1 MTPISVR
8 NAAGAEGEAALNEL
22 ASKVLTLIMA
32 GGKGSRLEP
41 LTTERA
47 KPAVP
52 FGGIYRII
60 DFALSNCINSDLR
73 RMLILTQY
81 KSGSLDRHINQGWRF
96 LNRHLNEFID
106 ILPPQQRLSE
116 DWYMG
121 TADAVYQNI
130 YSIEQHDA
138 DHILIL
144 SGDHIYTMDYR
155 EMIRN
160 HLATGADA
168 TIGCLPVSLAEARE
182 FGVMAIDSDR
192 RVTRFDEK
200 PKSPEAMPGDPDRAL
215 ASTGIYIFKTDFL
228 LEQLCQDATNSQSS
242 RDFGKNIIPS
252 IINTHK
258 VQAFPFEDTKTGKA
272 IYWRDVGTLDAYYE
286 ANMDLIAT
294 TPALDLYDSS
304 WPIRTYFPPLPP
316 PKFVFQTPASGSQ
329 PERKGHAL
337 DSMVSGGCVVSGGT
351 VNRCILSRGT
361 RVNSWA
367 TVEDSIILPD
377 VRIGRYS
384 KVRRAIIDRGVVIPE
399 RTEIGVDREA
409 DEARGFTVTESGIT
423 VVPQMAL
430 FEQLPV

>member
-1 MTPISVR
+1 MYD
-8 NAAGAEGEAALNEL
+8 L
-22 ASKVLTLIMA
+22 ANKVLTLIMA

-96 LNRHLNEFID
+96 LNRHLNELID

-130 YSIEQHDA
+130 YSIEQHSA

-160 HLATGADA
+160 HLETNADA
-168 TIGCLPVSLAEARE
+168 TIGCLPVSLDEARD
-182 FGVMAIDSDR
+182 FGVMSIDAAR
-192 RVTRFDEK
+192 RVTKFNEK
-200 PKSPEAMPGDPDRAL
+200 PASPEAMPGDSERAL

-228 LEQLCQDATNSQSS
+228 LEQLCQDATNPDSS

-252 IINTHK
+252 IIDTHK
-258 VQAFPFEDTKTGKA
+258 VQAFPFENPETGDA
-272 IYWRDVGTLDAYYE
+272 IYWRDVGTLEAYYE

-294 TPALDLYDSS
+294 TPALDLYDQT

-316 PKFVFQTPASGSQ
+316 PKFVFQTPGSESQ

-337 DSMVSGGCVVSGGT
+337 DSMVSSGCVISGGK
-351 VNRCILSRGT
+351 VNRCILSRGV

-367 TVEDSIILPD
+367 TVDDSILLPN
-377 VRIGRYS
+377 VKIGRNAR
-384 KVRRAIIDRGVVIPE
+384 VRRAIIDGGVDVPE
-399 RTEIGVDREA
+399 GTEIGIDQVA
-409 DEARGFTVTESGIT
+409 DKARGFTVTETGIT
-423 VVPQMAL
+423 VVPQMAS
-430 FEQLPV
+430 FEHMP

>member
-1 MTPISVR
+1 M
-8 NAAGAEGEAALNEL
+8 EGQQLDQL
-22 ASKVLTLIMA
+22 ANKVLTLIMA

-130 YSIEQHDA
+130 YSIEQHSA

-155 EMIRN
+155 EMLRN
-160 HLATGADA
+160 HVETNADA
-168 TIGCLPVSLAEARE
+168 TIGCLPVSLGEARE
-182 FGVMAIDSDR
+182 FGVMSIDGDR
-192 RVTRFDEK
+192 RVTKFNEK
-200 PKSPEAMPGDPDRAL
+200 PESPEAMPGDPDRAL

-228 LEQLCQDATNSQSS
+228 LEQLCQDATNPESS
-242 RDFGKNIIPS
+242 RDFGKNIIPA

-258 VQAFPFEDTKTGKA
+258 VQAFPFEDPKTGNA
-272 IYWRDVGTLDAYYE
+272 IYWRDVGTLEAYYE

-294 TPALDLYDSS
+294 TPALDLYDHS

-316 PKFVFQTPASGSQ
+316 PKFVFQTQAGDSQ

-337 DSMVSGGCVVSGGT
+337 DSLVSSGCIVSGGQ
-351 VNRCILSRGT
+351 VNRCILSRGV

-367 TVEDSIILPD
+367 TVNDSILLPD
-377 VRIGRYS
+377 VKIGRNA
-384 KVRRAIIDRGVVIPE
+384 KVQRAIIDRGVVIPE
-399 RTEIGVDREA
+399 GAEVGFDRAA

-423 VVPQMAL
+423 VVPQMAS
-430 FEQLPV
+430 FEHLA

>member
-1 MTPISVR
+1 
-8 NAAGAEGEAALNEL
+8 LNQL
-22 ASKVLTLIMA
+22 ANKVLTLIMA

-52 FGGIYRII
+52 IGGIYRII

-130 YSIEQHDA
+130 YSIEQHSA

-160 HLATGADA
+160 HLESNADA
-168 TIGCLPVSLAEARE
+168 TIGCLPVSLDEARD
-182 FGVMAIDSDR
+182 FGVMSIDADR
-192 RVTRFDEK
+192 RVTKFNEK
-200 PKSPEAMPGDPDRAL
+200 PESPEAMPGDPDRAL
-215 ASTGIYIFKTDFL
+215 ASTGIYLFKTDFL
-228 LEQLCQDATNSQSS
+228 LEQLCQDATNSDSS

-252 IINTHK
+252 IIDTHK
-258 VQAFPFEDTKTGKA
+258 VQAFPFEDPRTGAA

-286 ANMDLIAT
+286 ANMDLIDT
-294 TPALDLYDSS
+294 TPSLDLYDQS

-316 PKFVFQTPASGSQ
+316 PKFVFQTPPSDSQ
-329 PERKGHAL
+329 PARMGHGL
-337 DSMVSGGCVVSGGT
+337 DSSGCVVSGGS
-351 VNRCILSRGT
+351 VNHSILSRGV

-367 TVEDSIILPD
+367 TVDESILMPD
-377 VRIGRYS
+377 VNIGRNAE
-384 KVRRAIIDRGVVIPE
+384 VRRAIIDRGVVIPE
-399 RTEIGVDREA
+399 GTQIGVDQAA
-409 DEARGFTVTESGIT
+409 DKARGFTVTESGIV
-423 VVPQMAL
+423 VVPQMAS
-430 FEQLPV
+430 FEHLP

>member
-1 MTPISVR
+1 M
-8 NAAGAEGEAALNEL
+8 NQL
-22 ASKVLTLIMA
+22 ANKVLTLIMA

-130 YSIEQHDA
+130 YSIEQHSA

-155 EMIRN
+155 EMIRS
-160 HLATGADA
+160 HLETDADA
-168 TIGCLPVSLAEARE
+168 TIGCLPVSLDEARD
-182 FGVMAIDSDR
+182 FGVMSIDADR
-192 RVTRFDEK
+192 RVTCFHEK
-200 PKSPEAMPGDPDRAL
+200 PESPEAMPNDPNRAL

-228 LEQLCQDATNSQSS
+228 LEQLCQDATNPESS

-252 IINTHK
+252 IIDTHK
-258 VQAFPFEDTKTGKA
+258 VQAFPFEDSRTGEA
-272 IYWRDVGTLDAYYE
+272 IYWRDVGTLDAYFE

-294 TPALDLYDSS
+294 TPALDLYEQS

-316 PKFVFQTPASGSQ
+316 PKFVFQTPTSDSQ

-337 DSMVSGGCVVSGGT
+337 DSMVSSGCVVSGGK
-351 VNRCILSRGT
+351 VNHCILSRGV

-367 TVEDSIILPD
+367 TVDDSILLPD
-377 VRIGRYS
+377 VNIGRS
-384 KVRRAIIDRGVVIPE
+384 ATVRRAIIDRGVVIPE
-399 RTEIGVDREA
+399 GAEVGVDRAA

-423 VVPQMAL
+423 VVPQMAS
-430 FEQLPV
+430 FEHLPA

>member
-1 MTPISVR
+1 M
-8 NAAGAEGEAALNEL
+8 NEL

-130 YSIEQHDA
+130 YSIEQHSA
-138 DHILIL
+138 EHIMIL

-155 EMIRN
+155 VMIRN
-160 HLATGADA
+160 HLETGADA
-168 TIGCLPVSLAEARE
+168 TIGCLPVSLDEARE
-182 FGVMAIDSDR
+182 FGVMSIDETR
-192 RVTRFDEK
+192 RVTRFNEK
-200 PKSPEAMPGDPDRAL
+200 PQSPEAMPGDPSRAL
-215 ASTGIYIFKTDFL
+215 ASTGIYIFRTDFL
-228 LEQLCQDATNSQSS
+228 LEQLCQDATNPESS

-258 VQAFPFEDTKTGKA
+258 VQAFPFEDPKTGRA
-272 IYWRDVGTLDAYYE
+272 VYWRDVGTLEAYYE

-294 TPALDLYDSS
+294 TPSLDLYDQN

-316 PKFVFQTPASGSQ
+316 PKFVFQTPATDTQ
-329 PERKGHAL
+329 PERIGRAL
-337 DSMVSGGCVVSGGT
+337 DSLVSNGCVISGGQ
-351 VNRCILSRGT
+351 VNRCILSRGV

-367 TVEDSIILPD
+367 TVDDSILLPD
-377 VRIGRYS
+377 VNIGRNS
-384 KVRRAIIDRGVVIPE
+384 TIRRAIIDRGVSIPMG
-399 RTEIGVDREA
+399 TQIGVDRGA
-409 DEARGFTVTESGIT
+409 DEARGFTVTDSGIT
-423 VVPQMAL
+423 VVPQMAS
-430 FEQLPV
+430 FEPFSS

>member
-1 MTPISVR
+1 
-8 NAAGAEGEAALNEL
+8 LDQL
-22 ASKVLTLIMA
+22 ANKVLTLIMA

-130 YSIEQHDA
+130 YSIEQHSA
-138 DHILIL
+138 EHILIL

-155 EMIRN
+155 EMLRN
-160 HLATGADA
+160 HVETNADA
-168 TIGCLPVSLAEARE
+168 TIGCLPVSLDEARD
-182 FGVMAIDSDR
+182 FGVMSIDGER
-192 RVTRFDEK
+192 RVTKFNEK
-200 PKSPEAMPGDPDRAL
+200 PDSPEAMPSDPDRAL

-228 LEQLCQDATNSQSS
+228 LEQLCQDATNPDSS
-242 RDFGKNIIPS
+242 RDFGKNIIPG

-258 VQAFPFEDTKTGKA
+258 VQAFPFEDPNTGNA
-272 IYWRDVGTLDAYYE
+272 IYWRDVGTLEAYYE

-294 TPALDLYDSS
+294 TPALDLYDHS

-316 PKFVFQTPASGSQ
+316 PKFVFQTQASDSQ
-329 PERKGHAL
+329 SERKGHAL
-337 DSMVSGGCVVSGGT
+337 DSMVSSGCVVSGGQ
-351 VNRCILSRGT
+351 VNRCILSRGV

-367 TVEDSIILPD
+367 TVNESILLPD
-377 VRIGRYS
+377 VKIGRNA
-384 KVRRAIIDRGVVIPE
+384 KVHRAIVDRGVVIPE
-399 RTEIGVDREA
+399 GAEVGFDQAA
-409 DEARGFTVTESGIT
+409 DEARGFTVTETGIT
-423 VVPQMAL
+423 VVPQMAS
-430 FEQLPV
+430 FEHLT

>member
-1 MTPISVR
+1 MDQ
-8 NAAGAEGEAALNEL
+8 L
-22 ASKVLTLIMA
+22 ANKVLTLIMA

-60 DFALSNCINSDLR
+60 DFSLSNCINSDLR

-130 YSIEQHDA
+130 YSIEQHSA
-138 DHILIL
+138 EHILIL

-155 EMIRN
+155 EMLLN
-160 HLATGADA
+160 HVETNADA
-168 TIGCLPVSLAEARE
+168 TIGCLPASLDEARE
-182 FGVMAIDSDR
+182 FGVMSIDGDR
-192 RVTRFDEK
+192 RVTKFNEK
-200 PKSPEAMPGDPDRAL
+200 PESPEAMPSDPDRAL

-228 LEQLCQDATNSQSS
+228 LEQLCQDATDPDSS

-258 VQAFPFEDTKTGKA
+258 VQAFPFEDPRTGNA
-272 IYWRDVGTLDAYYE
+272 IYWRDVGTLEAYYE

-294 TPALDLYDSS
+294 TPSLDLYDHG

-316 PKFVFQTPASGSQ
+316 PKFVFQTPVSDSQ
-329 PERKGHAL
+329 TERKGHAL
-337 DSMVSGGCVVSGGT
+337 DSLVSSGCVVSGGQ
-351 VNRCILSRGT
+351 VNRCILSRGV

-367 TVEDSIILPD
+367 IVNESILLPD
-377 VRIGRYS
+377 VKIGRNA
-384 KVRRAIIDRGVVIPE
+384 KVQRAIIDRGVVIPAGAE
-399 RTEIGVDREA
+399 VGFDQTT
-409 DEARGFTVTESGIT
+409 DEARGFSVTESGIT
-423 VVPQMAL
+423 VVPQMAS
-430 FEQLPV
+430 FEHLY

>member
-1 MTPISVR
+1 MDQ
-8 NAAGAEGEAALNEL
+8 L
-22 ASKVLTLIMA
+22 ANKVLTLIMA

-130 YSIEQHDA
+130 YSIEQHSA
-138 DHILIL
+138 EHILIL

-155 EMIRN
+155 EMLLN
-160 HLATGADA
+160 HVETNADA
-168 TIGCLPVSLAEARE
+168 TIGCLPASLDEARE
-182 FGVMAIDSDR
+182 FGVMSIDGDR
-192 RVTRFDEK
+192 RVINFNEK
-200 PKSPEAMPGDPDRAL
+200 PEYPEAMPNDPDRAL

-228 LEQLCQDATNSQSS
+228 LEQLCQDATDPDSS
-242 RDFGKNIIPS
+242 RDFGKDIIPS

-258 VQAFPFEDTKTGKA
+258 VQAFPFEDSRTGNA
-272 IYWRDVGTLDAYYE
+272 IYWRDVGTLEAYYE

-294 TPALDLYDSS
+294 TPSLDLYDHS

-316 PKFVFQTPASGSQ
+316 PKFVFQTPVSDSQ
-329 PERKGHAL
+329 TERKGHAL
-337 DSMVSGGCVVSGGT
+337 DSLVSSGCVVSGGQ
-351 VNRCILSRGT
+351 VNRCILSRGV

-367 TVEDSIILPD
+367 IVNESILLPD
-377 VRIGRYS
+377 VKIGRNA
-384 KVRRAIIDRGVVIPE
+384 KVQRAIIDRGVVIPAGAE
-399 RTEIGVDREA
+399 VGFDQTT
-409 DEARGFTVTESGIT
+409 DEARGFSVTESGIT
-423 VVPQMAL
+423 VVPQMAS
-430 FEQLPV
+430 FEHLY

>member
-1 MTPISVR
+1 M
-8 NAAGAEGEAALNEL
+8 NEL

-96 LNRHLNEFID
+96 LNRHLNELID

-130 YSIEQHDA
+130 YSIEQHSSE
-138 DHILIL
+138 HILIL

-155 EMIRN
+155 VMIRN
-160 HLATGADA
+160 HLETGADA
-168 TIGCLPVSLAEARE
+168 TIGCLPVSLAEARD
-182 FGVMAIDSDR
+182 FGVMSVNEEGQ
-192 RVTRFDEK
+192 VTRFNEK
-200 PKSPEAMPGDPDRAL
+200 PDSPESIPGDPHRAL

-228 LEQLCQDATNSQSS
+228 LEQLCQDATNPDSA
-242 RDFGKNIIPS
+242 RDFGKNIIPT
-252 IINTHK
+252 IIKTHK
-258 VQAFPFEDTKTGKA
+258 IQAFPFEDPRTGEA
-272 IYWRDVGTLDAYYE
+272 IYWRDVGTIEAYYE

-294 TPALDLYDSS
+294 TPALDLYDPD

-316 PKFVFQTPASGSQ
+316 PKFVFQTPASDSQ
-329 PERKGHAL
+329 PERIGHAL
-337 DSMVSGGCVVSGGT
+337 DSLVSSGCVVSGGK
-351 VNRCILSRGT
+351 VNHSILSRGV

-367 TVEDSIILPD
+367 TVDDSILLPD
-377 VRIGRYS
+377 VRIGRHS
-384 KVRRAIIDRGVVIPE
+384 KVRRAIIDRGVEIPE
-399 RTEIGVDREA
+399 GTEIGFDRAA
-409 DEARGFTVTESGIT
+409 DEARGFSVTDSGIV
-423 VVPQMAL
+423 VVPQMAS
-430 FEQLPV
+430 FDHLPGQGGS

>member
-1 MTPISVR
+1 VT
-8 NAAGAEGEAALNEL
+8 EL
-22 ASKVLTLIMA
+22 TNKVLTLIMA

-60 DFALSNCINSDLR
+60 DFALSNCINSNLR

-81 KSGSLDRHINQGWRF
+81 KSGSLDRHINQSWRF
-96 LNRHLNEFID
+96 LNRHLNEFVD

-130 YSIEQHDA
+130 YSIEQHSA
-138 DHILIL
+138 EHILIL

-160 HLATGADA
+160 HLETNADA
-168 TIGCLPVSLAEARE
+168 TIGCLPVNLDEARE
-182 FGVMAIDSDR
+182 FGVMSINKHR
-192 RVTRFDEK
+192 RVTRFNEK
-200 PKSPEAMPGDPDRAL
+200 PESPEAMPGDPARAL

-228 LEQLCQDATNSQSS
+228 LEQLCQDATNSDSS

-252 IINTHK
+252 IINTHR
-258 VQAFPFEDTKTGKA
+258 VQAFPFEDSRTGKA
-272 IYWRDVGTLDAYYE
+272 IYWRDVGTLDAYFE

-294 TPALDLYDSS
+294 TPSLDLYDQS

-316 PKFVFQTPASGSQ
+316 PKFVFQTPASESEPQ
-329 PERKGHAL
+329 RMGHAL
-337 DSMVSGGCVVSGGT
+337 DSMVSSGCVVSGGR
-351 VNRCILSRGT
+351 VNRCVLSRGV

-367 TVEDSIILPD
+367 TVEESIILPD
-377 VRIGRYS
+377 VKIGRYA

-399 RTEIGVDREA
+399 GAEIGIDRNA
-409 DEARGFTVTESGIT
+409 DEARGFTVTESGIV
-423 VVPQMAL
+423 VVPQMAS
-430 FEQLPV
+430 FDHLPA

>member
-1 MTPISVR
+1 MDQLT
-8 NAAGAEGEAALNEL
+8 N
-22 ASKVLTLIMA
+22 KVLTLIMA

-60 DFALSNCINSDLR
+60 DFSLSNCINSDLR

-130 YSIEQHDA
+130 YSIEQHSA
-138 DHILIL
+138 EHILIL

-155 EMIRN
+155 EMLLN
-160 HLATGADA
+160 HVETNADA
-168 TIGCLPVSLAEARE
+168 TIGCLPASLDEARE
-182 FGVMAIDSDR
+182 FGVMSIDGDR
-192 RVTRFDEK
+192 RVTKFNEK
-200 PKSPEAMPGDPDRAL
+200 PECPEAMPNDPDRAL

-228 LEQLCQDATNSQSS
+228 LEQLCQDATDPDSS

-252 IINTHK
+252 IINSHK
-258 VQAFPFEDTKTGKA
+258 VQAFPFEDPRTGNA
-272 IYWRDVGTLDAYYE
+272 IYWRDVGTLEAYYE

-294 TPALDLYDSS
+294 TPSLDLYDHG

-316 PKFVFQTPASGSQ
+316 PKFVFQTPVSDSQ
-329 PERKGHAL
+329 TERKGHAL
-337 DSMVSGGCVVSGGT
+337 DSLVSSGCVVSGGQ
-351 VNRCILSRGT
+351 VNRCILSRGV

-367 TVEDSIILPD
+367 IVNESILLPD
-377 VRIGRYS
+377 VKIGRNA
-384 KVRRAIIDRGVVIPE
+384 KVQRAIIDRGVVIPAGAE
-399 RTEIGVDREA
+399 VGFDQTT
-409 DEARGFTVTESGIT
+409 DEARGFSVTESGIT
-423 VVPQMAL
+423 VVPQMAS
-430 FEQLPV
+430 FEHLY

>member
-1 MTPISVR
+1 M
-8 NAAGAEGEAALNEL
+8 NEL

-130 YSIEQHDA
+130 YSIEQHSA
-138 DHILIL
+138 EHIMIL

-155 EMIRN
+155 VMIRN
-160 HLATGADA
+160 HLETGADA
-168 TIGCLPVSLAEARE
+168 TIGCLPVSLDEARE
-182 FGVMAIDSDR
+182 FGVMSIDETR
-192 RVTRFDEK
+192 RVTRFNEK
-200 PKSPEAMPGDPDRAL
+200 PQSPEAMPGDPSRAL
-215 ASTGIYIFKTDFL
+215 ASTGIYIFRTDFL
-228 LEQLCQDATNSQSS
+228 LEQLCQDATNPESS
-242 RDFGKNIIPS
+242 WDFGKNIIPS

-258 VQAFPFEDTKTGKA
+258 VQAFPFEDPKTGRA
-272 IYWRDVGTLDAYYE
+272 VYWRDVGTLEAYYE

-294 TPALDLYDSS
+294 TPSLDLYDQN

-316 PKFVFQTPASGSQ
+316 PKFVFQTPATDTQ
-329 PERKGHAL
+329 PERIGRAL
-337 DSMVSGGCVVSGGT
+337 DSLVSNGCVISGGQ
-351 VNRCILSRGT
+351 VNRCILSRGV

-367 TVEDSIILPD
+367 TVDDSILLPD
-377 VRIGRYS
+377 VNIGRNS
-384 KVRRAIIDRGVVIPE
+384 TIRRAIIDRGVSIPMG
-399 RTEIGVDREA
+399 TQIGVDRGA
-409 DEARGFTVTESGIT
+409 DEARGFTVTDSGIT
-423 VVPQMAL
+423 VVPQMAS
-430 FEQLPV
+430 FEPFSS

>member
-1 MTPISVR
+1 M
-8 NAAGAEGEAALNEL
+8 NQL
-22 ASKVLTLIMA
+22 ANKVLTLIMA

-130 YSIEQHDA
+130 YSIEQHSV

-155 EMIRN
+155 EMIKS
-160 HLATGADA
+160 HLETNADA
-168 TIGCLPVSLAEARE
+168 TIGCLPVSLDEARE
-182 FGVMAIDSDR
+182 FGVMSIDAER
-192 RVTRFDEK
+192 RVTRFNEK
-200 PKSPEAMPGDPDRAL
+200 PESPEAMPGDPSRAL
-215 ASTGIYIFKTDFL
+215 ASTGIYLFKTDFL
-228 LEQLCQDATNSQSS
+228 LEQLCQDATNPESS

-252 IINTHK
+252 IIETHK
-258 VQAFPFEDTKTGKA
+258 VQAFPFENSRTGEA

-294 TPALDLYDSS
+294 TPALDLYEQS
-304 WPIRTYFPPLPP
+304 WLIRTYFPPLPP
-316 PKFVFQTPASGSQ
+316 PKFVFQTPASDSQ

-337 DSMVSGGCVVSGGT
+337 DSMVSSGCVVSGGT
-351 VNRCILSRGT
+351 VNHCILSRGV

-367 TVEDSIILPD
+367 TVDDSILLPD
-377 VRIGRYS
+377 VKIGRHA
-384 KVRRAIIDRGVVIPE
+384 KVQRAIIDRGVVIPE
-399 RTEIGVDREA
+399 GAEVGIDRVA

-423 VVPQMAL
+423 VVPQMAS
-430 FEQLPV
+430 FEHLPA

>member
-1 MTPISVR
+1 M
-8 NAAGAEGEAALNEL
+8 NEL
-22 ASKVLTLIMA
+22 ASKVVTLIMA

-130 YSIEQHDA
+130 YSIEQHSA
-138 DHILIL
+138 EHLLIL

-160 HLATGADA
+160 HLETNADA
-168 TIGCLPVSLAEARE
+168 TIGCLPVSLHEARD
-182 FGVMAIDSDR
+182 FGVMSIDENR
-192 RVTRFDEK
+192 RVTRFTEK
-200 PKSPEAMPGDPDRAL
+200 PQSPEAMPGDPERAL
-215 ASTGIYIFKTDFL
+215 ASTGIYIFRTDFL
-228 LEQLCQDATNSQSS
+228 LEQLCQDATNPDSS

-252 IINTHK
+252 IINTHQ
-258 VQAFPFEDTKTGKA
+258 VQAFPFEDPKTGKA

-294 TPALDLYDSS
+294 TPSLDLYDSD

-316 PKFVFQTPASGSQ
+316 PKFVFQTPASDSQ
-329 PERKGHAL
+329 PERIGRAL
-337 DSMVSGGCVVSGGT
+337 DSLVSNGSVISGGQ
-351 VNRCILSRGT
+351 VNRCILSRGV

-367 TVEDSIILPD
+367 TVDDSILLPD
-377 VRIGRYS
+377 VNIGRNS
-384 KVRRAIIDRGVVIPE
+384 TIRRAIVDRGVSIPPG
-399 RTEIGVDREA
+399 TQIGVDRAA
-409 DEARGFTVTESGIT
+409 DEARGFTVTETGIV
-423 VVPQMAL
+423 VVPQMAT
-430 FEQLPV
+430 FENFPS

>member
-1 MTPISVR
+1 MDQLT
-8 NAAGAEGEAALNEL
+8 N
-22 ASKVLTLIMA
+22 KVLTLIMA

-130 YSIEQHDA
+130 YSIEQHSA
-138 DHILIL
+138 EHILIL

-155 EMIRN
+155 EMLLN
-160 HLATGADA
+160 HVETNADA
-168 TIGCLPVSLAEARE
+168 TIGCLPASLDEARE
-182 FGVMAIDSDR
+182 FGVMSIDGDR
-192 RVTRFDEK
+192 RVIKFNEK
-200 PKSPEAMPGDPDRAL
+200 PECPEAMPNDPDRAL

-228 LEQLCQDATNSQSS
+228 LEQLCQDATDPDSS

-252 IINTHK
+252 IINSHK
-258 VQAFPFEDTKTGKA
+258 VQAFPFEDPRTGNA
-272 IYWRDVGTLDAYYE
+272 IYWRDVGTLEAYYE

-294 TPALDLYDSS
+294 TPSLDLYDHG

-316 PKFVFQTPASGSQ
+316 PKFVFQTPVSDSQ
-329 PERKGHAL
+329 TERKGHAL
-337 DSMVSGGCVVSGGT
+337 DSLVSSGCVVSGGQ
-351 VNRCILSRGT
+351 VNRCILSRGV

-367 TVEDSIILPD
+367 FVNESILLPD
-377 VRIGRYS
+377 VKVGRNA
-384 KVRRAIIDRGVVIPE
+384 KVQRAIVDRGVVIPE
-399 RTEIGVDREA
+399 GAEVGYDQAT
-409 DEARGFTVTESGIT
+409 DEARGFSVTESGIT
-423 VVPQMAL
+423 VVPQMAS
-430 FEQLPV
+430 FEHLY

>member
-1 MTPISVR
+1 MDQ
-8 NAAGAEGEAALNEL
+8 L
-22 ASKVLTLIMA
+22 ANKVLTLIMA

-60 DFALSNCINSDLR
+60 DFSLSNCINSDLR

-130 YSIEQHDA
+130 YSIEQHSA
-138 DHILIL
+138 EHILIL

-155 EMIRN
+155 EMLQN
-160 HLATGADA
+160 HVETNADA
-168 TIGCLPVSLAEARE
+168 TIGCLPASLDEARE
-182 FGVMAIDSDR
+182 FGVMSIDGDR
-192 RVTRFDEK
+192 RVTKFNEK
-200 PKSPEAMPGDPDRAL
+200 PECPEAMPNDPDRAL

-228 LEQLCQDATNSQSS
+228 LEQLCQDATDPDSS

-252 IINTHK
+252 IINSHK
-258 VQAFPFEDTKTGKA
+258 VQAFPFEDPRTGNA
-272 IYWRDVGTLDAYYE
+272 IYWRDVGTLEAYYE

-294 TPALDLYDSS
+294 TPALDLYDHN

-316 PKFVFQTPASGSQ
+316 PKFVFQTPVSDSQ
-329 PERKGHAL
+329 TERKGHAL
-337 DSMVSGGCVVSGGT
+337 DSLVSSGCVVSGGQ
-351 VNRCILSRGT
+351 VNRCILSRGV

-367 TVEDSIILPD
+367 IVNESILLPD
-377 VRIGRYS
+377 VKIGRNA
-384 KVRRAIIDRGVVIPE
+384 KVQRAIIDRGVVIPAGAE
-399 RTEIGVDREA
+399 VGFDQTT
-409 DEARGFTVTESGIT
+409 DEARGFSVTESGIT
-423 VVPQMAL
+423 VVPQMAS
-430 FEQLPV
+430 FEHLY

>member
-1 MTPISVR
+1 M
-8 NAAGAEGEAALNEL
+8 EGQQLDQL
-22 ASKVLTLIMA
+22 ANKVLTLIMA

-130 YSIEQHDA
+130 YSIEQHSA

-155 EMIRN
+155 EMLRN
-160 HLATGADA
+160 HVETNADA
-168 TIGCLPVSLAEARE
+168 TIGCLPVSLGEARE
-182 FGVMAIDSDR
+182 FGVMSIDGDR
-192 RVTRFDEK
+192 RVTKFNEK
-200 PKSPEAMPGDPDRAL
+200 PESPEAMPGDPDRAL

-228 LEQLCQDATNSQSS
+228 LEQLCQDATNPESS
-242 RDFGKNIIPS
+242 RDFGKNIIPA

-258 VQAFPFEDTKTGKA
+258 VQAFPFEDPKTGNA
-272 IYWRDVGTLDAYYE
+272 IYWRDVGTLEAYYE

-294 TPALDLYDSS
+294 TPALDLYDHS

-316 PKFVFQTPASGSQ
+316 PKFVFQTQAGDSQ

-337 DSMVSGGCVVSGGT
+337 DSLVSSGCIVSGGQ
-351 VNRCILSRGT
+351 VNRCILSRGV

-367 TVEDSIILPD
+367 TVNDSILLPD
-377 VRIGRYS
+377 VKIGRNA
-384 KVRRAIIDRGVVIPE
+384 KVQRAIIDRGVVIPE
-399 RTEIGVDREA
+399 GAEVGFDRVA

-423 VVPQMAL
+423 VVPQMAS
-430 FEQLPV
+430 FEHLA